1 MDNPNIC
8 FDKSLFYTY
17 LFLLGFFVCFTL
29 YVYLY
34 PKVNDNSN
42 SNSNSDLN
50 LKQELMNEI
59 QKVRYENSSVFQQ
72 INPRF
77 SGPDRPVDR
86 QTNSRFLD
94 KIYNPLHPPENI
106 IPQGGFYNR
115 GYNSYQ
121 DYQKLGFITNDQG
134 QFPVYGRNKDNN
146 NNRYEYYTINESR
159 NSIKIPF
166 LVKGNAE
173 LYSDDP
179 VKIPELPGQDFTF
192 KKYEN
197 EGMRYSNLIQ

>member
-29 YVYLY
+29 YVYLH
-34 PKVNDNSN
+34 PTVNEIPD
-42 SNSNSDLN
+42 SD

-59 QKVRYENSSVFQQ
+59 QKVRVENSVQQ

-77 SGPDRPVDR
+77 VGPDRR
-86 QTNSRFLD
+86 QIDSRFLD
-94 KIYNPLHPPENI
+94 KVFNPLYPPENV
-106 IPQGGFYNR
+106 IPQGGFYNK
-115 GYNSYQ
+115 GYNANQQYQ
-121 DYQKLGFITNDQG
+121 QLGFITNDQG
-134 QFPVYGRNKDNN
+134 QFPVYGRYKDPGRSD
-146 NNRYEYYTINESR
+146 RYEYYTINEGR

-166 LVKGNAE
+166 SVKGNAE

-179 VKIPELPGQDFTF
+179 VKVPELPGQDFTF
-192 KKYEN
+192 RKYEN
-197 EGMRYSNLIQ
+197 EGMRYQPNI

>member
-1 MDNPNIC
+1 MDNIC
-8 FDKSLFYTY
+8 FDKTTFYTY
-17 LFLLGFFVCFTL
+17 LFLLGFFLCFTL

-34 PKVNDNSN
+34 PKVNENPN
-42 SNSNSDLN
+42 PDLN

-59 QKVRYENSSVFQQ
+59 QKVRAENSVQQ
-72 INPRF
+72 INQRF
-77 SGPDRPVDR
+77 VGPDRPMDR
-86 QTNSRFLD
+86 RQIDSRFLD
-94 KIYNPLHPPENI
+94 KVFNPLHPPENI

-121 DYQKLGFITNDQG
+121 DYQMLGFITNEQG

-146 NNRYEYYTINESR
+146 NNRFEYYTINEGR

-173 LYSDDP
+173 LYSGDP
-179 VKIPELPGQDFTF
+179 VKVIELPGQDFTF

>member
-1 MDNPNIC
+1 MDNPRIC
-8 FDKSLFYTY
+8 FDKTIFYTY

-34 PKVNDNSN
+34 PYPKVNENSN
-42 SNSNSDLN
+42 SNQDLN

-59 QKVRYENSSVFQQ
+59 QKVRAENSVQQ
-72 INPRF
+72 INQRF
-77 SGPDRPVDR
+77 AGPDR
-86 QTNSRFLD
+86 QTDSRFLD
-94 KIYNPLHPPENI
+94 KIYNPLHAPENI

-121 DYQKLGFITNDQG
+121 NYQMLGFITNDQG

-146 NNRYEYYTINESR
+146 NNRFEYYTINEGR

-197 EGMRYSNLIQ
+197 EGNRYSPDIS

>member
-1 MDNPNIC
+1 MDNGLKIC
-8 FDKSLFYTY
+8 FDRTNMYM
-17 LFLLGFFVCFTL
+17 FLLAFSLCFFIYINYYSGYKINYEFG
-29 YVYLY
+29 
-34 PKVNDNSN
+34 DI
-42 SNSNSDLN
+42 
-50 LKQELMNEI
+50 KQELMNEI
-59 QKVRYENSSVFQQ
+59 QKVRSENSVQQ

-77 SGPDRPVDR
+77 AGPDR
-86 QTNSRFLD
+86 QTDSRFLE
-94 KIYNPLHPPENI
+94 KIFNPLSPPENV
-106 IPQGGFYNR
+106 IPQGGFYNK
-115 GYNSYQ
+115 GYNANQSYQ
-121 DYQKLGFITNDQG
+121 MLGFITNEQG
-134 QFPVYGRNKDNN
+134 QFPVYGRYKDNN

-197 EGMRYSNLIQ
+197 EGMKYQPNVI

>member
-8 FDKSLFYTY
+8 FDKTIFYTY

-34 PKVNDNSN
+34 PKVNENSN
-42 SNSNSDLN
+42 QDLN

-59 QKVRYENSSVFQQ
+59 QKVRAENSSASQQ

-77 SGPDRPVDR
+77 AGPDRPMDR
-86 QTNSRFLD
+86 HQIDSRFLD
-94 KIYNPLHPPENI
+94 KIYNPLTPPENV

-115 GYNSYQ
+115 GYDGYQ
-121 DYQKLGFITNDQG
+121 QFQQLGFITNDQG
-134 QFPVYGRNKDNN
+134 QFPVFGRYKDAGRSD
-146 NNRYEYYTINESR
+146 RYEYYTINEGR
-159 NSIKIPF
+159 NRIKIPF
-166 LVKGNAE
+166 GVKGNAE

-179 VKIPELPGQDFTF
+179 VKVPELPGQDFTF

-197 EGMRYSNLIQ
+197 EGIRYNPNLI

>member
-29 YVYLY
+29 YVYLH
-34 PKVNDNSN
+34 PKIDN
-42 SNSNSDLN
+42 NSNSDLN

-59 QKVRYENSSVFQQ
+59 QKVRSENSLAQQ

-77 SGPDRPVDR
+77 AGPDR
-86 QTNSRFLD
+86 QTESRFLE
-94 KIYNPLHPPENI
+94 KIFNPLSPPENV
-106 IPQGGFYNR
+106 IPQGGFYNK
-115 GYNSYQ
+115 GYNANQSYQ
-121 DYQKLGFITNDQG
+121 MLGFITNEQG
-134 QFPVYGRNKDNN
+134 QFPVYGRYKDNN
-146 NNRYEYYTINESR
+146 NNRYEYYTINESK

-197 EGMRYSNLIQ
+197 EGMRYQPNI